1 MKVSQ
6 TILATEKQAPND
18 AELISHQ
25 LMIRAGL
32 IRKVASGIYT
42 WLPTGLKVLQ
52 KVEKIV
58 RQEMNKSG
66 ASELWMPSVLPAE
79 LIKETDRWEKFGP
92 ELLKFKDRH
101 KREFC
106 YGPTHEEVITDIAR
120 KELKSYKQLP
130 LNLYQIQTKFR
141 DEIRPRYGI
150 MRAREFVMKD
160 AYSFHSSAE
169 CLDQTYNL
177 MFETYSNI
185 LNAMGLKFRPVSADS
200 GSIGGDK
207 STEFQVLAA
216 AGEDV
221 VCYSDQSEYAAN
233 IELATYFKPDI
244 SLREKSQETRKVI
257 DTPNQKT
264 IKDICSFMSVDI
276 MKTIKTLVVKTNNGD
291 LLALVLR
298 GDHELNELK
307 VEKLSDVTGSFE
319 FASDEDIKTAF
330 NADPGSLGPVNSPI
344 PVIIDHS
351 AHMLVDFCCGANEND
366 KHFTGVNWDIDVKDY
381 VTADLRNV
389 VEGEASPDGKGKL
402 KFQHGIEIGHIFQL
416 GTHYS
421 EKMNATILNENGKPT
436 PLVMG
441 CYGFGVSRA
450 VAAAIEQSHDEK
462 GIIWPKEIAPYDIAL
477 VPMNMHKSVEVK
489 DAVEK
494 LYVELLSE
502 GFDVY
507 FDDRNERAGVMFAD
521 VDLIGIPHRIVIG
534 SRGLSEGKVEYKAR
548 TNDDKNDVPLS
559 EIISFLKD
567 KI

>member
-307 VEKLSDVTGSFE
+307 VEKLSEVTGSFE
-319 FASDEDIKTAF
+319 FASDEDINTAF
-330 NADPGSLGPVNSPI
+330 NADPGSLGPVNSTI

-366 KHFTGVNWDIDVKDY
+366 KHFTGVNWDVDVKDY

-389 VEGEASPDGKGKL
+389 VEGEISPDGKGKL

-421 EKMNATILNENGKPT
+421 EKMNATILNENGKPA

>member
-307 VEKLSDVTGSFE
+307 VEKLSEVTGSFE
-319 FASDEDIKTAF
+319 FASDEDINTAF
-330 NADPGSLGPVNSPI
+330 NADPGSLGPVNSTI

-366 KHFTGVNWDIDVKDY
+366 KHFTGVNWDVDVKDY

-389 VEGEASPDGKGKL
+389 VEGEISPDGKGKL

-421 EKMNATILNENGKPT
+421 EKMNATILNENGK
-436 PLVMG
+436 
-441 CYGFGVSRA
+441 
-450 VAAAIEQSHDEK
+450 
-462 GIIWPKEIAPYDIAL
+462 
-477 VPMNMHKSVEVK
+477 
-489 DAVEK
+489 
-494 LYVELLSE
+494 
-502 GFDVY
+502 
-507 FDDRNERAGVMFAD
+507 
-521 VDLIGIPHRIVIG
+521 
-534 SRGLSEGKVEYKAR
+534 
-548 TNDDKNDVPLS
+548 
-559 EIISFLKD
+559 
-567 KI
+567 